1 MLVNMSLPVQIVPM
15 NAGAGDI
22 VTLGVLAATGVV
34 C

>member
-1 MLVNMSLPVQIVPM
+1 VQIVPM
-15 NAGAGDI
+15 NSSAGDI